1 MGNTCRLVTQSM
13 FQGNPTR
20 AEEKEQERKKKQ
32 YELGVCRI
40 RREEE
45 NQSSE
50 TLGSGFVVKD
60 LSIVE
65 ALDCQQYCL
74 ISSNKVFPEDC
85 NIKSYYLDF
94 KKLTE
99 QKLKTIKLEYIAS
112 STRINRN
119 LYSGLVVIPIHPSKK
134 CKKKESIFTY
144 RPFKVGNKGRG
155 PNQDLQCHFVDD
167 GQPIFSVKRSTLTQ
181 SETNPVQ
188 YQLLEALDC
197 YKTYYEV
204 TGKGDR
210 KPYGGAIL
218 AKYHNNEYVVVGAMT
233 FTDDDHQNISPVFFC
248 HSSGKL
254 E

>member
-1 MGNTCRLVTQSM
+1 MLILVMQSM

-20 AEEKEQERKKKQ
+20 ADEKEQERKKKH

-40 RREEE
+40 SRKEE
-45 NQSSE
+45 NQSLE

-60 LSIVE
+60 LQIVQ
-65 ALDCQQYCL
+65 AFDCQPYCL
-74 ISSNKVFPEDC
+74 VSSSKIFPNDC
-85 NIKSYYLDF
+85 DIKSYYLDF
-94 KKLTE
+94 KKLNK
-99 QKLKTIKLEYIAS
+99 QKLKTIKLGDIAS
-112 STRINRN
+112 SARINRN

-134 CKKKESIFTY
+134 CKEKESIFVY
-144 RPFKVGNKGRG
+144 RPFKIGIKERR

-167 GQPIFSVKRSTLTQ
+167 GQPIFSVKHSTLRQ
-181 SETNPVQ
+181 SQTTPVR

-197 YKTYYEV
+197 YKTYDEV
-204 TGKGDR
+204 TRNGDR

-218 AKYHNNEYVVVGAMT
+218 LKYDDNEYVVVGAMT
-233 FTDDDHQNISPVFFC
+233 FTDDDRRNISPVFFR

>member
-1 MGNTCRLVTQSM
+1 MQSI

-20 AEEKEQERKKKQ
+20 AEEKEQERKKKKD
-32 YELGVCRI
+32 ELGVCRI
-40 RREEE
+40 RRKEE

-60 LSIVE
+60 LPIVE
-65 ALDCQQYCL
+65 AIDCQYCL
-74 ISSNKVFPEDC
+74 ISSNKIFPNDC

-94 KKLTE
+94 KKLTK
-99 QKLKTIKLEYIAS
+99 QKLKTIKLEDIAS
-112 STRINRN
+112 SAKINRN
-119 LYSGLVVIPIHPSKK
+119 LYSGLVVIPINPSRK

-144 RPFKVGNKGRG
+144 RAFKVGNKRRR
-155 PNQDLQCHFVDD
+155 PNQDLHCHFVDD
-167 GQPIFSVKRSTLTQ
+167 GQPIFSVKRPTLKQ
-181 SETNPVQ
+181 SKTNPVQ

-197 YKTYYEV
+197 YKTYDEV

-218 AKYHNNEYVVVGAMT
+218 KYDDSEYVVVGAMT
-233 FTDDDHQNISPVFFC
+233 FTDDDHRDISPVFFC